1 MQEIE
6 KDKIYNID
14 CLEFLNSIKFSGGGS
29 GYFDAVITDP
39 PYGINFAS
47 NHRKEKFEVI
57 ANDNLTEA
65 EFAALLTAYFK
76 GCYDLLKND
85 SFLITFMGWQTT
97 DIFKQALLAAG
108 FTIEKMPIWVKNN
121 FGLGYY
127 MRPQY
132 EPMYLCLKGKPAPP
146 TTAISDVLFC
156 PKVKDLIHSC
166 QKPLDL
172 ICKLITTFTKPGD
185 LIFDGFMG
193 SATTAAAA
201 IKMQR
206 HYIGCEIDKTS
217 YENAIKRINTIK
229 AQPSIFDLL
238 GGQD

>member
-1 MQEIE
+1 M
-6 KDKIYNID
+6 
-14 CLEFLNSIKFSGGGS
+14 
-29 GYFDAVITDP
+29 ITDP

-65 EFAALLTAYFK
+65 EFSALLAAYFK
-76 GCYDLLKND
+76 GCYELLKND

-97 DIFKQALLAAG
+97 DIFKQALLTAG

-146 TTAISDVLFC
+146 DTAISDVLFF

-172 ICKLITTFTKPGD
+172 ICKLIATFTKPGD

-201 IKMQR
+201 IRMQR

-217 YENAIKRINTIK
+217 YENAIKRINEIK
-229 AQPSIFDLL
+229 AQPTIFDLL